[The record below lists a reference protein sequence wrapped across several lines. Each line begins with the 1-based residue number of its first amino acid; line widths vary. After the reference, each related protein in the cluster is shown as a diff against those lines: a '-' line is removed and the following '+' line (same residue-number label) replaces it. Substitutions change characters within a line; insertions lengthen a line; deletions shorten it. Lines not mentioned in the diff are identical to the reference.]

1 MTTDW
6 KVKDLTSYSVGQW
19 EPNYDRRVFKSNK
32 ELHLF
37 VQNVKQE
44 DAEGLSDTE
53 PTMIKI
59 VELTKLPKKIM
70 YMRILQLFLFLVFP
84 FSLLAQ
90 DNLIIN
96 TANRQTQSLN
106 GKWHYIIDPYETGFY
121 NYRFKE
127 KR

>member
-1 MTTDW
+1 
-6 KVKDLTSYSVGQW
+6 
-19 EPNYDRRVFKSNK
+19 
-32 ELHLF
+32 
-37 VQNVKQE
+37 
-44 DAEGLSDTE
+44 
-53 PTMIKI
+53 
-59 VELTKLPKKIM
+59 
-70 YMRILQLFLFLVFP
+70 MRILQLFLFLVFP

-127 KR
+127 KTLTIRRPTGITRL